1 MTPDEVPPQPP
12 VCPAD
17 MATLSPGFDAAAHWP
32 LVYAEL
38 QRMAARLMAQERAG
52 HTLSPTGLVHEAW
65 LKLGAGAAGL
75 RLADRGHFLAL
86 AARAMRHILV
96 NHAHA
101 RHADKRR
108 GNAPHVSLSLAEA
121 LPAAQSGPEEVLA
134 LDQALARLAA
144 EDGRAAQVAELK
156 VFAGLLIPEIAEALG
171 VSEPTVK
178 RDWVFARARLAQLIA

>member
-1 MTPDEVPPQPP
+1 MKSALVPPELP

-17 MATLSPGFDAAAHWP
+17 LASLAPGFDAGAHWP
-32 LVYAEL
+32 ALYVEL
-38 QRMAARLMAQERAG
+38 HRMAARLMAQERAG

-65 LKLGAGAAGL
+65 LKLGSGAAGL
-75 RLADRGHFLAL
+75 QLADRGHFMSL

-101 RHADKRR
+101 RHADKRQ
-108 GNAPHVSLSLAEA
+108 GDAQHVSLSLADV
-121 LPAAQSGPEEVLA
+121 LPAAQDGPEDVLA
-134 LDQALARLAA
+134 LDQALARLAD
-144 EDGRAAQVAELK
+144 EDARAAQVAEMK